1 MLAFVQRSLPNLNW
15 EVQMT
20 GEVVY
25 SLLPTSRGSTPPL
38 LLEIRY
44 NRQLLSYIASV
55 TIEDVEIFSST
66 NKSRID
72 IDQALQE
79 LRSFLENM
87 SGLIDGGIG

>member
-1 MLAFVQRSLPNLNW
+1 MLACVQRSLPNLNW
-15 EVQMT
+15 EAQMT

-25 SLLPTSRGSTPPL
+25 SLLPTSREDTPPL

-55 TIEDVEIFSST
+55 TVEDVEIFCST
-66 NKSRID
+66 NKARID
-72 IDQALQE
+72 IDQALKE
-79 LRSFLENM
+79 LRSFLKGM